1 MIRTLFLAT
10 AVAAG
15 LTIPALAVEP
25 AVKAGT
31 ETTAG
36 PATQN
41 LFTSDQARQHLMHLG
56 YTQTSSMTK
65 DENGKWIGR
74 ATKDGKN
81 FIVAVD
87 IKGPAPA
94 VETRPAVTN

>member
-15 LTIPALAVEP
+15 LAIPALALET

-56 YTQTSSMTK
+56 YTQISSMTK
-65 DENGKWIGR
+65 DENGKWVGR
-74 ATKDGKN
+74 ATKGGQN

-87 IKGPAPA
+87 IIGPAPA
-94 VETRPAVTN
+94 VEARPAVTN